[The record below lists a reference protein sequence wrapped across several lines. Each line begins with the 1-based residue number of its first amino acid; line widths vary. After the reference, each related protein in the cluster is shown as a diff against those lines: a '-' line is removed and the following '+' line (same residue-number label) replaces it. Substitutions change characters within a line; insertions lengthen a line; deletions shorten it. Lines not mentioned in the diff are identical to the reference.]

1 MKARGSSPLS
11 PTDMDIPVVHIDD
24 HVVAINKPPGVL
36 VHTFSHQSETDTVVS
51 WARELF
57 PEIAEVGDDLVH
69 RPGVVHRLDRETSG
83 VLLLARSQEFYTHIK
98 EQFLERQVHKV
109 YLGIVHGEVAEEG
122 IIDAAIGL
130 VRGSTRR
137 STHGQKM
144 RKEAITSYK
153 PLKVFEWKGFVCTLL
168 EITPHTGRTHQI
180 RVHMNSINHPIVG
193 DKLYSPKKNKGVP
206 VHRHLLHA
214 FSISF
219 FDLTG
224 KRRTIEAPLWSDINE
239 FVSL

>member
-1 MKARGSSPLS
+1 
-11 PTDMDIPVVHIDD
+11 MDIPILHIDD
-24 HVVAINKPPGVL
+24 HCIIINKPSGVL

-51 WARELF
+51 WAQEMF
-57 PEIAEVGDDLVH
+57 PETAEVGDDLVH

-83 VLLLARSQEFYTHIK
+83 ALIIARSQAFYTYIK
-98 EQFLERQVHKV
+98 KQFLERQVHKV
-109 YLGIVHGEVAEEG
+109 YLGIVHGEVTEPG
-122 IIDAAIGL
+122 TIDAAIGL

-153 PLKVFEWKGFVCTLL
+153 PLRVFEWGGLTCTLL

-193 DKLYSPKKNKGVP
+193 DKLYSPKKNKDVP
-206 VHRHLLHA
+206 VLRHFLHA

-219 FDLTG
+219 FDLEG
-224 KRRTIEAPLWSDINE
+224 KRNTIEAPLWSDMNE
-239 FVSL
+239 LVSL